1 MGLKKRISALFICGA
16 IILGNV
22 TPVFADVANVVT
34 LGANLTDEQKQIVLD
49 YFGVKENEV
58 VVLEVNNQ
66 EERKYLEGIAPEA
79 QIGTRTYSCAYVQ
92 PTKKGSAINVK
103 TVNLTY
109 VTSSMIASTL
119 TTCGITDANVIAM
132 TPLSGGV
139 SGTGALTG
147 IMKAFEDATGEPLDE
162 EKKEI
167 ASEELVITG
176 DLGEDIGQDK
186 ATGVINDIKT
196 EIIKNNT
203 QDTIQIA
210 DTINNVT
217 NNYNITLTPEQQQ
230 QLESLMAKVAAQD
243 YDYKEM
249 KDALNSVK
257 DVVNQKLDEM
267 GEKVSTGVIDSIKE
281 WFTGIGDWFTGL
293 FNNNDKDLGILETT
307 NDNLLG
313 DNVVVDATDKDAIKL
328 PTTEETK
335 GFFQKIW
342 DWFTGLFDNNTDTN
356 ESENNENSTEQV
368 DAPIIGGP
376 EDNDSNTTGDTVT
389 TPEENTGEET
399 SPQEDTTEENDTNST
414 TDNTDNSN
422 VDTSQDENNT
432 ENTNN

>member
-1 MGLKKRISALFICGA
+1 MGLKKKISALLICGA

-22 TPVFADVANVVT
+22 STTYADGANVVT
-34 LGANLTDEQKQIVLD
+34 LGTNLSIEQKQIVLD

-58 VVLEVNNQ
+58 VILEVNNQ
-66 EERKYLEGIAPEA
+66 EERKYLEGVATEA
-79 QIGTRTYSCAYVQ
+79 QLGTRTYSCAYVQ
-92 PTKKGSAINVK
+92 PTSKGNGLNVK

-119 TTCGITDANVIAM
+119 TTCGIADANVIAM

-147 IMKAFEDATGEPLDE
+147 IMKAFEDATGKPLDE
-162 EKKEI
+162 TKKEI

-210 DTINNVT
+210 DTINNIT
-217 NNYNITLTPEQQQ
+217 NNYNVTLTPQQQ
-230 QLESLMAKVAAQD
+230 QHLESLMTKVAEQD

-257 DVVNQKLDEM
+257 DVVNKKLNEI
-267 GEKVSTGVIDSIKE
+267 GEKVPTSLIGSIKE
-281 WFTGIGDWFTGL
+281 WFTGIGDWFSDL
-293 FNNNDKDLGILETT
+293 FNSSDKDLGILETT
-307 NDNLLG
+307 NDDLLG
-313 DNVVVDATDKDAIKL
+313 NNAIVDATDKDAIKL
-328 PTTEETK
+328 PTTEDAK
-335 GFFQKIW
+335 GFFNKICN
-342 DWFTGLFDNNTDTN
+342 WFTSLFNNDSDTN
-356 ESENNENSTEQV
+356 APENNENSTEQV
-368 DAPIIGGP
+368 D
-376 EDNDSNTTGDTVT
+376 
-389 TPEENTGEET
+389 
-399 SPQEDTTEENDTNST
+399 SPVIQN
-414 TDNTDNSN
+414 
-422 VDTSQDENNT
+422 
-432 ENTNN
+432 

>member
-1 MGLKKRISALFICGA
+1 MGLKKKISALLICGA

-22 TPVFADVANVVT
+22 NIAYADGANVVT
-34 LGANLTDEQKQIVLD
+34 LGTNLSAEQKQIVLD

-58 VVLEVNNQ
+58 VILEVNNQ
-66 EERKYLEGIAPEA
+66 EERKYLEGVATEA
-79 QIGTRTYSCAYVQ
+79 QLGTRTYSCAYVQ
-92 PTKKGSAINVK
+92 PTSKGNGLNVK

-162 EKKEI
+162 TKKEI

-217 NNYNITLTPEQQQ
+217 NNYNVNLTPEQQQ
-230 QLESLMAKVAAQD
+230 QLESLMTKVAEQD
-243 YDYKEM
+243 YNYKEM

-257 DVVNQKLDEM
+257 DVVNEKLNEI
-267 GEKVSTGVIDSIKE
+267 GEKVPSSLIDSIKE
-281 WFTGIGDWFTGL
+281 WFTGIGDWFSGL

-307 NDNLLG
+307 NDDLLG
-313 DNVVVDATDKDAIKL
+313 DNVIVDATDKDAIKL
-328 PTTEETK
+328 PTAEETQ
-335 GFFQKIW
+335 GFFEKIW
-342 DWFTGLFDNNTDTN
+342 NWFTSLFNTNSDTN
-356 ESENNENSTEQV
+356 EPENNENSTEQV
-368 DAPIIGGP
+368 DSPAIEGSENTDSTIPTD
-376 EDNDSNTTGDTVT
+376 DNLNTEGTTDETVT
-389 TPEENTGEET
+389 NL
-399 SPQEDTTEENDTNST
+399 EDTTTYIE
-414 TDNTDNSN
+414 DNTSN
-422 VDTSQDENNT
+422 
-432 ENTNN
+432 

>member
-1 MGLKKRISALFICGA
+1 MGLKKKISALLICGA

-22 TPVFADVANVVT
+22 STAYADGANVVT
-34 LGANLTDEQKQIVLD
+34 LGTNLSAEQKQIVLD

-58 VVLEVNNQ
+58 VILEVNNQ
-66 EERKYLEGIAPEA
+66 EERKYLEGVATEA
-79 QIGTRTYSCAYVQ
+79 QLGTRTYSCAYVQ
-92 PTKKGSAINVK
+92 PTSKGNGLNVK

-162 EKKEI
+162 TKKEI

-217 NNYNITLTPEQQQ
+217 NNYNVTLTPEQQQ
-230 QLESLMAKVAAQD
+230 QLESLMSKVAEQD

-257 DVVNQKLDEM
+257 DVVNEKLEKI
-267 GEKVSTGVIDSIKE
+267 GEKVPSNLIGSIKE
-281 WFTGIGDWFTGL
+281 WFTGIGDWFSGL
-293 FNNNDKDLGILETT
+293 FNNNEKDLGILETT
-307 NDNLLG
+307 NDELLD
-313 DNVVVDATDKDAIKL
+313 DNVVIDATDKDAIKL
-328 PTTEETK
+328 PTAEETQ
-335 GFFQKIW
+335 GFFEKIW
-342 DWFTGLFDNNTDTN
+342 NWFTGLFNNNSDDN
-356 ESENNENSTEQV
+356 EPENNENSIEQADSPVIEGSENIDSTIPV
-368 DAPIIGGP
+368 D
-376 EDNDSNTTGDTVT
+376 DNSNT
-389 TPEENTGEET
+389 
-399 SPQEDTTEENDTNST
+399 EDTPNSIENSINSTEDTSSTEENIDS
-414 TDNTDNSN
+414 
-422 VDTSQDENNT
+422 SQEQNNPIDSENI
-432 ENTNN
+432 NN

>member
-1 MGLKKRISALFICGA
+1 MGLKKRISALLICGV

-22 TPVFADVANVVT
+22 STAYADGANVVT
-34 LGANLTDEQKQIVLD
+34 LGTNLSAEQKQIVLD

-58 VVLEVNNQ
+58 VILEVNNQ
-66 EERKYLEGIAPEA
+66 EERKYLEGVATEA
-79 QIGTRTYSCAYVQ
+79 QLGTRTYSCAYVQ
-92 PTKKGSAINVK
+92 PTSKGNGLNVK

-162 EKKEI
+162 TKKEI

-176 DLGEDIGQDK
+176 DLGQDIGQDK

-196 EIIKNNT
+196 EITKNNT

-230 QLESLMAKVAAQD
+230 QLESLMTKVAEQD

-257 DVVNQKLDEM
+257 DVVNEKLDEM
-267 GEKVSTGVIDSIKE
+267 GEKVSTGVLDSIKE
-281 WFTGIGDWFTGL
+281 WFTGIGDWFSGL

-307 NDNLLG
+307 NDDLLG
-313 DNVVVDATDKDAIKL
+313 DNVVVDATDKNAIKL
-328 PTTEETK
+328 PTAEETQ
-335 GFFQKIW
+335 GFFERIW
-342 DWFTGLFDNNTDTN
+342 NWFTGLFNTNSDTT

-368 DAPIIGGP
+368 NPTIIGGSENP
-376 EDNDSNTTGDTVT
+376 DSTIPTDDNLNTEGTTDETV
-389 TPEENTGEET
+389 PNL
-399 SPQEDTTEENDTNST
+399 EDTTTST
-414 TDNTDNSN
+414 GANT
-422 VDTSQDENNT
+422 DTSQDENNSTNT
-432 ENTNN
+432 ENTDN

>member
-1 MGLKKRISALFICGA
+1 MGLKKRISTLLICGI
-16 IILGNV
+16 IILGNISTV
-22 TPVFADVANVVT
+22 YADGANVVT
-34 LGANLTDEQKQIVLD
+34 LGTNLSSEQKQIVLD

-58 VVLEVNNQ
+58 VILEVNNQ
-66 EERKYLEGIAPEA
+66 EERKYLEGVATEA
-79 QIGTRTYSCAYVQ
+79 QLGTRTYSCAYVQ
-92 PTKKGSAINVK
+92 PTSKGNGLNVK

-132 TPLSGGV
+132 TPISGGV

-162 EKKEI
+162 TKKEI

-217 NNYNITLTPEQQQ
+217 NNYNVTLTPEQQQ
-230 QLESLMAKVAAQD
+230 QLENLMAKVSEQD

-257 DVVNQKLDEM
+257 DVVNEKLNSI
-267 GEKVSTGVIDSIKE
+267 GEKVPTTLINSVKQ
-281 WFTGIGDWFTGL
+281 WFTRIGDWFANL
-293 FNNNDKDLGILETT
+293 FNNESKDLGILETT
-307 NDNLLG
+307 NDDLLG
-313 DNVVVDATDKDAIKL
+313 ENAKIDATDNAAINQ
-328 PTTEETK
+328 TSTEKEQEQ
-335 GFFQKIW
+335 GFFEKIW
-342 DWFTGLFDNNTDTN
+342 NWVTNLFSSNDNTTDSTSENPKSNNNTFEDNFNVDITESSGDSNSSNPSDLKDDKNTIDTN
-356 ESENNENSTEQV
+356 INESNNLENKNIN
-368 DAPIIGGP
+368 
-376 EDNDSNTTGDTVT
+376 
-389 TPEENTGEET
+389 
-399 SPQEDTTEENDTNST
+399 
-414 TDNTDNSN
+414 
-422 VDTSQDENNT
+422 
-432 ENTNN
+432 

>member
-1 MGLKKRISALFICGA
+1 MGLKKKISALLICGA

-22 TPVFADVANVVT
+22 STAYADGANVVT
-34 LGANLTDEQKQIVLD
+34 LGTNLSAEQKQIVLD

-58 VVLEVNNQ
+58 VILEVNNQ
-66 EERKYLEGIAPEA
+66 EERKYLEGVATEA
-79 QIGTRTYSCAYVQ
+79 QLGTRTYSCAYVQ
-92 PTKKGSAINVK
+92 PTSKGNGLNVK

-162 EKKEI
+162 TKKEI

-217 NNYNITLTPEQQQ
+217 NNYNVTLTPEQQQ
-230 QLESLMAKVAAQD
+230 QLESLMTKVAEQD

-257 DVVNQKLDEM
+257 DVVNEKLDEI
-267 GEKVSTGVIDSIKE
+267 GEKVPSNLIGSIKE
-281 WFTGIGDWFTGL
+281 WFTGIGDWFSGL
-293 FNNNDKDLGILETT
+293 FNNSEKDLGILETT
-307 NDNLLG
+307 NDELLG
-313 DNVVVDATDKDAIKL
+313 DNVVIDATDKDAIKL
-328 PTTEETK
+328 PTAEETQ
-335 GFFQKIW
+335 GFFEKIW
-342 DWFTGLFDNNTDTN
+342 NWFTGLFNNNSDDN
-356 ESENNENSTEQV
+356 EPENNENSIEQV
-368 DAPIIGGP
+368 DSPVIEGSENTDSTIP
-376 EDNDSNTTGDTVT
+376 VDDNSNT
-389 TPEENTGEET
+389 
-399 SPQEDTTEENDTNST
+399 EDTTNSIEDSINSTEDTSSTEENMDS
-414 TDNTDNSN
+414 
-422 VDTSQDENNT
+422 SQDQNNPIDSENI
-432 ENTNN
+432 NN

>member
-1 MGLKKRISALFICGA
+1 MGLKKKISALLICGA

-22 TPVFADVANVVT
+22 STAYADGANVVT
-34 LGANLTDEQKQIVLD
+34 LGTNLSAEQKQIVLD

-58 VVLEVNNQ
+58 VILEVNNQ
-66 EERKYLEGIAPEA
+66 EERKYLEGVATEA
-79 QIGTRTYSCAYVQ
+79 QLGTRTYSCAYVQ
-92 PTKKGSAINVK
+92 PTSKGNGLNVK

-162 EKKEI
+162 TKKEI

-217 NNYNITLTPEQQQ
+217 NNYNVTLTPEQQQ
-230 QLESLMAKVAAQD
+230 QLESLMTKVAEQD
-243 YDYKEM
+243 YNYKEM

-257 DVVNQKLDEM
+257 DVVNEKLDEI
-267 GEKVSTGVIDSIKE
+267 GEKVPSNLIGSIKE
-281 WFTGIGDWFTGL
+281 WFTGIGDWFSGL
-293 FNNNDKDLGILETT
+293 FNNNEKDLGILETT
-307 NDNLLG
+307 NDDLLG
-313 DNVVVDATDKDAIKL
+313 DNVVIDATDKDAIKL
-328 PTTEETK
+328 PTAEETQ
-335 GFFQKIW
+335 GFFEKIW
-342 DWFTGLFDNNTDTN
+342 NWFTGLFNNNSDDN
-356 ESENNENSTEQV
+356 EPENNENSIEQV
-368 DAPIIGGP
+368 DSPVIEGSENTDSTIP
-376 EDNDSNTTGDTVT
+376 VDDNSNT
-389 TPEENTGEET
+389 
-399 SPQEDTTEENDTNST
+399 EDTTNSIEDSINSTEDTSSTEENMDS
-414 TDNTDNSN
+414 
-422 VDTSQDENNT
+422 SQDQNNPIDSENI
-432 ENTNN
+432 NN

>member
-1 MGLKKRISALFICGA
+1 MGLKKKISALLICGV

-22 TPVFADVANVVT
+22 STAYADGANVVT
-34 LGANLTDEQKQIVLD
+34 LGTNLSTEQKQIVLD

-58 VVLEVNNQ
+58 VILEVNNQ
-66 EERKYLEGIAPEA
+66 EERKYLEGVATEA
-79 QIGTRTYSCAYVQ
+79 QLGTRTYSCAYVQ
-92 PTKKGSAINVK
+92 PTSKGNGLNVK

-147 IMKAFEDATGEPLDE
+147 IMKAFEDATGKPLDE

-176 DLGEDIGQDK
+176 DLGENIGQDK

-203 QDTIQIA
+203 QDNIQIA
-210 DTINNVT
+210 DTINNIT
-217 NNYNITLTPEQQQ
+217 NNYNVTLTPEQQEK
-230 QLESLMAKVAAQD
+230 LENLMTKVSEQD

-257 DVVNQKLDEM
+257 DVVNEKLNSI
-267 GEKVSTGVIDSIKE
+267 GEKVPTTLINSVKQ
-281 WFTGIGDWFTGL
+281 WFTRIGDWFANL
-293 FNNNDKDLGILETT
+293 FNNESKDLGILETT
-307 NDNLLG
+307 NDDLLG
-313 DNVVVDATDKDAIKL
+313 ENAKIDATDNAAINQ
-328 PTTEETK
+328 TSTEKEQEQ
-335 GFFQKIW
+335 GFFEKIW
-342 DWFTGLFDNNTDTN
+342 NWVTNLFSSNDNTTDSTSENPKSNNNTFEDNFNVDITESSGDSNSSNPSDLKDDKNTIDTN
-356 ESENNENSTEQV
+356 INESNNLENKNIN
-368 DAPIIGGP
+368 
-376 EDNDSNTTGDTVT
+376 
-389 TPEENTGEET
+389 
-399 SPQEDTTEENDTNST
+399 
-414 TDNTDNSN
+414 
-422 VDTSQDENNT
+422 
-432 ENTNN
+432 

>member
-1 MGLKKRISALFICGA
+1 MGLKKRISALLICGV

-22 TPVFADVANVVT
+22 STAYADGANVVT
-34 LGANLTDEQKQIVLD
+34 LGTNLSAEQKQIVLD

-58 VVLEVNNQ
+58 VILEVNNQ
-66 EERKYLEGIAPEA
+66 EERKYLEGVATEA
-79 QIGTRTYSCAYVQ
+79 QLGTRTYSCAYVQ
-92 PTKKGSAINVK
+92 PTSKGNGLNVK
-103 TVNLTY
+103 TVNLSY

-162 EKKEI
+162 TKKEI

-176 DLGEDIGQDK
+176 DLGQDIGQDK

-230 QLESLMAKVAAQD
+230 QLESLMTKVAEQD

-257 DVVNQKLDEM
+257 DVVNEKLDEM
-267 GEKVSTGVIDSIKE
+267 GEKVSTGVLDSIKE
-281 WFTGIGDWFTGL
+281 WFTGIGDWFSGL

-307 NDNLLG
+307 NDDLLG
-313 DNVVVDATDKDAIKL
+313 DNVVVDATDKNAIKL
-328 PTTEETK
+328 PTAEETQ
-335 GFFQKIW
+335 GFFERIW
-342 DWFTGLFDNNTDTN
+342 NWFTGLFNTNSDTT

-368 DAPIIGGP
+368 NPTIIGGSENP
-376 EDNDSNTTGDTVT
+376 DSTIPTDDNLNTEGTTDETV
-389 TPEENTGEET
+389 PNL
-399 SPQEDTTEENDTNST
+399 EDTTTST
-414 TDNTDNSN
+414 RANT
-422 VDTSQDENNT
+422 DTSQDENNSTNT
-432 ENTNN
+432 ENTDN

>member
-1 MGLKKRISALFICGA
+1 MGLKKKISALLICGA

-22 TPVFADVANVVT
+22 NIAYADGDNVVT
-34 LGANLTDEQKQIVLD
+34 LGTNLSAEQKQIVLD

-58 VVLEVNNQ
+58 VILEVNNQ
-66 EERKYLEGIAPEA
+66 EERKYLEGVATEA
-79 QIGTRTYSCAYVQ
+79 QLGTRTYSCAYVQ
-92 PTKKGSAINVK
+92 PTSKGNGLNVK

-162 EKKEI
+162 TKKEI

-217 NNYNITLTPEQQQ
+217 NNYNVNLTPEQQQ
-230 QLESLMAKVAAQD
+230 QLESLMTKVAEQD
-243 YDYKEM
+243 YNYKEM

-257 DVVNQKLDEM
+257 DVVNEKLNEI
-267 GEKVSTGVIDSIKE
+267 GEKVPSNLIDSIKE
-281 WFTGIGDWFTGL
+281 WFTGIGDWFSGL

-307 NDNLLG
+307 NDDLLG
-313 DNVVVDATDKDAIKL
+313 DNVIVDATDKDAIKL
-328 PTTEETK
+328 PTAEETQ
-335 GFFQKIW
+335 GFFEKIW
-342 DWFTGLFDNNTDTN
+342 NWFTSLFNTNSDTN
-356 ESENNENSTEQV
+356 EPENNENSTEQV
-368 DAPIIGGP
+368 DSPAIEGSENTDSTIPTD
-376 EDNDSNTTGDTVT
+376 DNLNTEGTTDETVT
-389 TPEENTGEET
+389 NL
-399 SPQEDTTEENDTNST
+399 EDTTTYIE
-414 TDNTDNSN
+414 DNTSN
-422 VDTSQDENNT
+422 
-432 ENTNN
+432 

>member
-1 MGLKKRISALFICGA
+1 MGLKKKISALLICGA

-22 TPVFADVANVVT
+22 NIAYADGANVVT
-34 LGANLTDEQKQIVLD
+34 LGTNLSAEQKQIVLD

-58 VVLEVNNQ
+58 VILEVNNQ
-66 EERKYLEGIAPEA
+66 EERKYLEGVATEA
-79 QIGTRTYSCAYVQ
+79 QLGTRTYSCAYVQ
-92 PTKKGSAINVK
+92 PTSKGNGLNVK

-162 EKKEI
+162 TKKEI

-217 NNYNITLTPEQQQ
+217 NNYNVNLTPEQQQ
-230 QLESLMAKVAAQD
+230 QLESLMTKVAEQD
-243 YDYKEM
+243 YNYKEM

-257 DVVNQKLDEM
+257 DVVNEKLNEI
-267 GEKVSTGVIDSIKE
+267 GEKVPSNLIDSIKE
-281 WFTGIGDWFTGL
+281 WFTGIGDWFSGL

-307 NDNLLG
+307 NDDLLG
-313 DNVVVDATDKDAIKL
+313 DNVIVDATDKDAIKL
-328 PTTEETK
+328 PTAEETQ
-335 GFFQKIW
+335 GFFEKIW
-342 DWFTGLFDNNTDTN
+342 NWVTNLFSSNDNTTDSTSENSKSNNNTFEDNFNVDITESSGDSNSSNPSDLKDDKNTIDTN
-356 ESENNENSTEQV
+356 INESNNLENKNIN
-368 DAPIIGGP
+368 
-376 EDNDSNTTGDTVT
+376 
-389 TPEENTGEET
+389 
-399 SPQEDTTEENDTNST
+399 
-414 TDNTDNSN
+414 
-422 VDTSQDENNT
+422 
-432 ENTNN
+432 

>member
-1 MGLKKRISALFICGA
+1 MGLKKKISALLICGA

-22 TPVFADVANVVT
+22 NIAYADGANVVT
-34 LGANLTDEQKQIVLD
+34 LGTNLSAEQKQIVLD

-58 VVLEVNNQ
+58 VILEVNNQ
-66 EERKYLEGIAPEA
+66 EERKYLEGVATEA
-79 QIGTRTYSCAYVQ
+79 QLGTRTYSCAYVQ
-92 PTKKGSAINVK
+92 PTSKGNGLNVK

-162 EKKEI
+162 TKKEI

-217 NNYNITLTPEQQQ
+217 NNYNVNLTPEQQQ
-230 QLESLMAKVAAQD
+230 QLESLMTKVAEQD
-243 YDYKEM
+243 YNYKEM

-257 DVVNQKLDEM
+257 DVVNEKLNEI
-267 GEKVSTGVIDSIKE
+267 GEKVPSNLIDSIKE
-281 WFTGIGDWFTGL
+281 WFTGIGDWFSGL

-307 NDNLLG
+307 NDDLLG
-313 DNVVVDATDKDAIKL
+313 DNVIVDATDKDAIKL
-328 PTTEETK
+328 PTAEETQ
-335 GFFQKIW
+335 GFFEKIW
-342 DWFTGLFDNNTDTN
+342 NWFTSLFNTNSDTN
-356 ESENNENSTEQV
+356 EPENNENSTEQV
-368 DAPIIGGP
+368 DSPAIEGSENTDSTIPTD
-376 EDNDSNTTGDTVT
+376 DNLNTEGTTDETVT
-389 TPEENTGEET
+389 NL
-399 SPQEDTTEENDTNST
+399 EDTTTYIE
-414 TDNTDNSN
+414 DNTSN
-422 VDTSQDENNT
+422 
-432 ENTNN
+432 

>member
-1 MGLKKRISALFICGA
+1 MGLKKRISALLICGV

-22 TPVFADVANVVT
+22 STAYADGANVVT
-34 LGANLTDEQKQIVLD
+34 LGTNLSAEQKQIVLD

-58 VVLEVNNQ
+58 VILEVNNK
-66 EERKYLEGIAPEA
+66 EERKYLEGVATEA
-79 QIGTRTYSCAYVQ
+79 QLGTRTYSCAYVQ
-92 PTKKGSAINVK
+92 PTSKGNGLNVK

-162 EKKEI
+162 TKKEI

-176 DLGEDIGQDK
+176 DLGQDIGQDK

-230 QLESLMAKVAAQD
+230 QLESLMTKVAEQD

-257 DVVNQKLDEM
+257 DVVNEKLDEM
-267 GEKVSTGVIDSIKE
+267 GEKVSTGVLDSIKE
-281 WFTGIGDWFTGL
+281 WFTGIGDWFSGL

-307 NDNLLG
+307 NDDLLG
-313 DNVVVDATDKDAIKL
+313 DNVVVDATDKNAIKL
-328 PTTEETK
+328 PTAEETQ
-335 GFFQKIW
+335 GFFERIW
-342 DWFTGLFDNNTDTN
+342 NWFTGLFNTNSDTT

-368 DAPIIGGP
+368 NPTIIGGSENP
-376 EDNDSNTTGDTVT
+376 DSTIPTDDNLNTEGTTDETV
-389 TPEENTGEET
+389 PNL
-399 SPQEDTTEENDTNST
+399 EDTTTST
-414 TDNTDNSN
+414 GANT
-422 VDTSQDENNT
+422 DTSQDENNSTNT
-432 ENTNN
+432 ENTDN

>member
-1 MGLKKRISALFICGA
+1 MGLKKKISALLICGA

-22 TPVFADVANVVT
+22 STAYADGANVVT
-34 LGANLTDEQKQIVLD
+34 LGTNLSAEQKQIVLD

-58 VVLEVNNQ
+58 VILEVNNQ
-66 EERKYLEGIAPEA
+66 EERKYLEGVATEA
-79 QIGTRTYSCAYVQ
+79 QLGTRTYSCAYVQ
-92 PTKKGSAINVK
+92 PTSKGNGLNVK

-162 EKKEI
+162 TKKEI

-217 NNYNITLTPEQQQ
+217 NNYNVNLTPEQQQ
-230 QLESLMAKVAAQD
+230 QLESLMTKVAEQD
-243 YDYKEM
+243 YNYKEM

-257 DVVNQKLDEM
+257 DVVNEKLNEI
-267 GEKVSTGVIDSIKE
+267 GEKVPSNLIDSIKE
-281 WFTGIGDWFTGL
+281 WFTGIGDWFSGL

-307 NDNLLG
+307 NDDLLG
-313 DNVVVDATDKDAIKL
+313 DNVIVDATDKDAIKL
-328 PTTEETK
+328 PTAEETQ
-335 GFFQKIW
+335 GFFEKIW
-342 DWFTGLFDNNTDTN
+342 NWFTSLFNTNSDTN
-356 ESENNENSTEQV
+356 EPENNENSTEQV
-368 DAPIIGGP
+368 DSPAIEGSENTDSTIPTD
-376 EDNDSNTTGDTVT
+376 DNLNTEGTTDETVT
-389 TPEENTGEET
+389 NL
-399 SPQEDTTEENDTNST
+399 EDTTTYIE
-414 TDNTDNSN
+414 DNTSN
-422 VDTSQDENNT
+422 
-432 ENTNN
+432 

>member
-1 MGLKKRISALFICGA
+1 MGLKKKISALLICGA

-22 TPVFADVANVVT
+22 STAYADGANVVT
-34 LGANLTDEQKQIVLD
+34 LGTNLSAEQKQIVLD

-58 VVLEVNNQ
+58 VILEVNNQ
-66 EERKYLEGIAPEA
+66 EERKYLEGVATEA
-79 QIGTRTYSCAYVQ
+79 QLGTRTYSCAYVQ
-92 PTKKGSAINVK
+92 PTSKGNGLNVK

-162 EKKEI
+162 TKKEI

-217 NNYNITLTPEQQQ
+217 NNYNVTLTPEQQQ
-230 QLESLMAKVAAQD
+230 QLESLMTKVAEQD

-257 DVVNQKLDEM
+257 DVVNEKLNEI
-267 GEKVSTGVIDSIKE
+267 GEKVPTGLIDSIKE
-281 WFTGIGDWFTGL
+281 WFTGIGDWFSGL
-293 FNNNDKDLGILETT
+293 FNSNDKDLGILETT

-313 DNVVVDATDKDAIKL
+313 DNVVIDATDKDAIKL
-328 PTTEETK
+328 PTAEETQ
-335 GFFQKIW
+335 GFFEKIW
-342 DWFTGLFDNNTDTN
+342 DWFTGLFNNNSDTN
-356 ESENNENSTEQV
+356 EPENSENSTEQV
-368 DAPIIGGP
+368 NSPIIDGS
-376 EDNDSNTTGDTVT
+376 ENTDSNTPVDNNS
-389 TPEENTGEET
+389 NTEDIT
-399 SPQEDTTEENDTNST
+399 NSTEDTSSTEENIDS
-414 TDNTDNSN
+414 
-422 VDTSQDENNT
+422 SQDQTNPIDSENIDN
-432 ENTNN
+432 

>member
-1 MGLKKRISALFICGA
+1 MGLKKKISALLICGA

-22 TPVFADVANVVT
+22 NIAYADGANVVT
-34 LGANLTDEQKQIVLD
+34 LGTNLSAEQKQIVLD

-58 VVLEVNNQ
+58 VILEVNNQ
-66 EERKYLEGIAPEA
+66 EERKYLEGVATEA
-79 QIGTRTYSCAYVQ
+79 QLGTRTYSCAYVQ
-92 PTKKGSAINVK
+92 PTSKGNGLNVK

-162 EKKEI
+162 TKKEI

-217 NNYNITLTPEQQQ
+217 NNYNVNLTPEQQQ
-230 QLESLMAKVAAQD
+230 QLESLMTKVAEQD
-243 YDYKEM
+243 YNYKEM

-257 DVVNQKLDEM
+257 DVVNEKLNEI
-267 GEKVSTGVIDSIKE
+267 GEKVPSNLIDSIKE
-281 WFTGIGDWFTGL
+281 WFTGIGDWFSGL

-307 NDNLLG
+307 NDDLLG
-313 DNVVVDATDKDAIKL
+313 DNVIVDATDKDAIKL
-328 PTTEETK
+328 PTAEETQ
-335 GFFQKIW
+335 GFFEKIW
-342 DWFTGLFDNNTDTN
+342 NWFISLFNTNSDTN
-356 ESENNENSTEQV
+356 EPENNENSTEQV
-368 DAPIIGGP
+368 DSPAIEGSENTDSTIPTD
-376 EDNDSNTTGDTVT
+376 DNLNTEGTTDETVT
-389 TPEENTGEET
+389 NL
-399 SPQEDTTEENDTNST
+399 EDTTTYIE
-414 TDNTDNSN
+414 DNTSN
-422 VDTSQDENNT
+422 
-432 ENTNN
+432 